1 MKIIK
6 NKDTGLQR
14 IEKLS
19 VLLDSKFTFPG
30 LKFKYG
36 LDPIMGLFPVLGD
49 LSSFAISCALLFF
62 MAKHGASRK
71 VVILMAGN
79 IILDAVVGSIPIL
92 GTIFD
97 FTYKANNR
105 NIRLLKRHYEEGKYQ
120 GSGKGILILV
130 GLIIVI
136 SIFLIVFSIILLT
149 KLLTEFFI
157 SFF

>member
-6 NKDTGLQR
+6 NRATGLER

-19 VLLDSKFTFPG
+19 VCLDSKYTFPG

-36 LDPIMGLFPVLGD
+36 LDPILGLFPVLGD
-49 LSSFAISCALLFF
+49 ISSFAISCALLLF
-62 MAKHGASRK
+62 MARHGASRK

-79 IILDAVVGSIPIL
+79 IILDTVVGSIPIL
-92 GTIFD
+92 GNIFD
-97 FTYKANNR
+97 FAYKANNR

-120 GSGKGILILV
+120 GSGKGILLLV
-130 GLIIVI
+130 GAIIII
-136 SIFLIVFSIILLT
+136 SIFLIVFSIILLG
-149 KLLTEFFI
+149 KLITEFSI

>member
-1 MKIIK
+1 MKITK
-6 NKDTGLQR
+6 NKETGLQR

-36 LDPIMGLFPVLGD
+36 LDPILGLFPVLGD
-49 LSSFAISCALLFF
+49 LSSFAISCTLLLF

-79 IILDAVVGSIPIL
+79 IILDTVVGSIPIL
-92 GTIFD
+92 GSIFD
-97 FTYKANNR
+97 FAYKANNR
-105 NIRLLKRHYEEGKYQ
+105 NIRLLKRHYQEGKYQ
-120 GSGKGILILV
+120 GSGKGILLLV

-149 KLLTEFFI
+149 KLITEFFI